1 MSSSKPRIAIL
12 DLTGCT
18 GCEVN
23 LLRLGADFLDM
34 AQDFEIVTWRMVQ
47 EEEEPEYD
55 IVFVDGYACNDKQVE
70 QLRKA
75 RETAAVVVALGACA
89 ISGNVFSQL
98 TPGNYEKMKALVY
111 SPEHQATTQFVKPVP
126 EVVRADYTVPGC
138 PARVEV
144 AKTLLATLRQ
154 SPARGRKLV
163 FGAVRRHDYLAK
175 IEGHGRLKVNFAENT
190 AHFYPA
196 EGERFVEGLVAG
208 KPYSQ
213 APLIHSRIC
222 GICPVAHA
230 TCSVLTLERAL
241 GVRPTHPAIRL
252 RKLFTCSQM
261 VQSHLLHLYFMVL
274 PSQSGLTSGVEMSK
288 AYPAEFHLY
297 LNIKRL
303 CEEIFE
309 RIGGAPLQPVTLT
322 VGGFTKVPAAEELL
336 AIGDQI
342 LDVLDEA
349 EDLAALFAGFPWPAA
364 ETECTRLSL
373 QPDLADD
380 YPLFGRRILAAGPE
394 PLRVEE
400 YREFLFE
407 DVPLAHPGKVGY
419 LAPREPVK
427 TGALARMFHH
437 RQRLQP
443 LAARILDR
451 TSVDFAN
458 PYHNSLAQAIEVVH
472 YLEQALCLINKLAG
486 DELAAAVV
494 HPKEVGAQALA
505 REGDWPRRGV
515 AVIEAPRGLLFHEVH
530 IDKDGTI
537 SAYNIIAPTG
547 LNLSGLGQEAAL
559 LVRRYQNEK
568 DERKI
573 ELLED
578 LIRAIDPCITCAVH

>member
-1 MSSSKPRIAIL
+1 MPSSKPRIAIL

-47 EEEEPEYD
+47 EEEETEYD
-55 IVFVDGYACNDKQVE
+55 IVFVDGYACNEKQVE
-70 QLRKA
+70 QLKKA

-98 TPGNYEKMKALVY
+98 TPENYEKMKALVY
-111 SPEHQATTQFVKPVP
+111 SPEHQAITQFVKPVP
-126 EVVRADYTVPGC
+126 EVVKVDYTVPGC

-144 AKTLLATLRQ
+144 AQSLLAKLREE
-154 SPARGRKLV
+154 PARGRKLV
-163 FGAVRRHDYLAK
+163 FGAVRRRDYLAK
-175 IEGHGRLKVNFAENT
+175 IEGHGSLQVNFAEGT
-190 AHFYPA
+190 ARFYPS

-208 KPYSQ
+208 KPYGQ

-230 TCSVLTLERAL
+230 VCSILALERAL
-241 GVRPTHPAIRL
+241 GVHPSHPAIRL
-252 RKLFTCSQM
+252 RKLFACGQM

-303 CEEIFE
+303 CEKLFE
-309 RIGGAPLQPVTLT
+309 LIGGAPLQPVTLT
-322 VGGFTKVPAAEELL
+322 VGGFTKVPDVEELL

-349 EDLAALFAGFPWPAA
+349 EDLASLFAGFPWPAA

-373 QPDLADD
+373 QPDLADE
-380 YPLFGRRILAAGPE
+380 YPLFGRRVLAGTPE
-394 PLRVEE
+394 PLPVKKYRDFLVEE
-400 YREFLFE
+400 I
-407 DVPLAHPGKVGY
+407 PLAHPGKVGY
-419 LAPREPVK
+419 LAPKVPVK

-443 LAARILDR
+443 LAAGILDR
-451 TSVDFAN
+451 TSVDFTN
-458 PYHNSLAQAIEVVH
+458 PFHNSLAQAIEIVN

-486 DELAAAVV
+486 DELAAATV
-494 HPKEVGAQALA
+494 HPKEVNVRALA
-505 REGDWPRRGV
+505 REGAWPQRGV
-515 AVIEAPRGLLFHEVH
+515 AAIEAPRGLLFHDVH
-530 IDKDGTI
+530 IEKNGTI

-547 LNLSGLGQEAAL
+547 INLSGLEQEAAL
-559 LVRRYQNEK
+559 LVRSYQAEN

-573 ELLED
+573 DLLED